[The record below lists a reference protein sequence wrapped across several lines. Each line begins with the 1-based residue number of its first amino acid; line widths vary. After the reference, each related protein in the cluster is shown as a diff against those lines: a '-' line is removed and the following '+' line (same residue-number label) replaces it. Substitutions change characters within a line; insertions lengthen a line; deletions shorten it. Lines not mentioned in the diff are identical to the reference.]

1 MNQYKEI
8 NIAIVGCGMISEFH
22 AEAIKKIPGAKVV
35 AFCDKLKAAAEA
47 RAAQFGGEVYT
58 SVGELVKNPKIDIIS
73 ICTPSGMHLETA
85 LAAANAKKHVIVE
98 KPLEITPERI
108 DMIIDACKKN
118 NVKLGTIFQRRF
130 MDTSLI
136 LKSAV
141 DSGRF
146 GKIVL
151 ADVYIKWYRT
161 QEYYSKSNWR
171 GTYKYDGGGALMN
184 QGIHGIDLLQW
195 LMGGVEKVTAFTD
208 TLAHTGIEVED
219 VAVASLRFRS
229 GALGVIEGTTGSWPG
244 EKLRIEISGTE
255 GTVIMEDEV
264 FKVWQFQ
271 SETEKDK
278 EIRKKYGYKEGI
290 ISGGASDPRAI
301 SSEGHRRQ
309 FEDFIEAIRE
319 NREPRI
325 DGSEGRAAV
334 AIITAIYKSAREQ
347 KPIIVE

>member
-1 MNQYKEI
+1 MNQQKEI
-8 NIAIVGCGMISEFH
+8 NVAIVGCGMISEFH
-22 AEAIKKIPGAKVV
+22 AEAIKKISGARVV
-35 AFCDKLKAAAEA
+35 AFCDNSKTAVES
-47 RAAQFGGEVYT
+47 RAAQFGGDVYT
-58 SVGELVKNPKIDIIS
+58 SVDELVKNPNIDIIS
-73 ICTPSGMHLETA
+73 ICTPSGSHLEIA

-98 KPLEITPERI
+98 KPLEITPERV
-108 DMIIDACKKN
+108 DMIIDACKRN

-136 LKSAV
+136 LKNAI

-161 QEYYSKSNWR
+161 QEYYSSSNWR

-195 LMGGVEKVTAFTD
+195 LMGGIEKVTAFTD

-219 VAVASLRFRS
+219 VAVASVRFRS

-255 GTVIMEDEV
+255 GTVIMEDEE
-264 FKVWQFQ
+264 FKVWKFKN
-271 SETEKDK
+271 ETEEDE
-278 EIRKKYGYKEGI
+278 EIRKKYSSKEGSV
-290 ISGGASDPRAI
+290 SGGASDPRAI
-301 SSEGHRRQ
+301 NSEGHRKIY
-309 FEDFIEAIRE
+309 EDFINAIRE
-319 NREPRI
+319 NREPLI
-325 DGSEGRAAV
+325 NGFEGRDAV
-334 AIITAIYKSAREQ
+334 AIITAIYKSAKEQ
-347 KPIIVE
+347 KPIDVK

>member
-1 MNQYKEI
+1 MNQQKEI
-8 NIAIVGCGMISEFH
+8 NVGIVGCGMISEFH
-22 AEAIKKIPGAKVV
+22 ADAINKIPGAKVA
-35 AFCDKLKAAAEA
+35 AFCDNVKAAAEA

-58 SVGELVKNPKIDIIS
+58 SVYELVKNPDIDIIS
-73 ICTPSGMHLETA
+73 ICTPSGMHLESA

-98 KPLEITPERI
+98 KPLEITTERI
-108 DMIIDACKKN
+108 DMMIEACKKN
-118 NVKLGTIFQRRF
+118 NVKLGAIFQRRF
-130 MDTSLI
+130 MDTSII
-136 LKSAV
+136 LKKAI

-161 QEYYSKSNWR
+161 QEYYSNSNWK

-195 LMGGVEKVTAFTD
+195 LMGGVEKVAAFTD

-244 EKLRIEISGTE
+244 EKLRIEICGTE

-264 FKVWQFQ
+264 FRVWKFKK
-271 SETEKDK
+271 ETEED
-278 EIRKKYGYKEGI
+278 ENIRQKFGYKEEI

-301 SSEGHRRQ
+301 SSEGHRRL
-309 FEDFIEAIRE
+309 FEDFIEAIRK

-334 AIITAIYKSAREQ
+334 AIITAIYKSAKEQ
-347 KPIIVE
+347 KPIVVK